1 MEVVAVDKS
10 LYTQHVHQRAG
21 LFHTADFAAFNAAK
35 VEAVHY
41 LLFKDSRFRLGL
53 ILGTSGTEARSPFSA
68 PFGGFSPIQ
77 EEVKAA
83 VVNDALHALERWLGK
98 QGYRRVTLILP
109 ALYYDGRFLTR
120 MINGLFVFGY
130 RNEQIDINHHIELP
144 INFDRDYPEML
155 QKNARK
161 NLKNALKQEFLWKKL
176 SPNEAKRAYEV
187 IAVNRSVRQKP
198 LRMSWEQVLETS
210 ERFSADFFVVEY
222 QETDVAAAIVFPI
235 SQQVV
240 QVIYWGDNP
249 SFSEL
254 RPMNFLTYKL
264 FQYYVSQS
272 IYLIDIGTSTEN
284 SVPNY
289 GLCEFKESIG
299 CSVSLKYTF
308 SKEVNVCS

>member
-53 ILGTSGTEARSPFSA
+53 ILGSSGTEARSPFSA

-83 VVNDALHALERWLGK
+83 VVNDALHALEKWLSK
-98 QGYRRVTLILP
+98 HGYRKITMVLP

-120 MINGLFVFGY
+120 MINGLFVSRY
-130 RNEQIDINHHIELP
+130 RSEQIDLNHHMELP
-144 INFDRDYPEML
+144 ANFDQNYPRML

-161 NLKNALKQEFLWKKL
+161 NLKNALKQDFRWQKL
-176 SPNEAKRAYEV
+176 PLSEAKRAYEV
-187 IAVNRSVRQKP
+187 IAVNRKVRQKP
-198 LRMSWEQVLETS
+198 LRMSLEQVLETS

-222 QETDVAAAIVFPI
+222 QQTDVAAAIVFPVTARI
-235 SQQVV
+235 V

-249 SFSEL
+249 SFSDR

-264 FQYYVSQS
+264 FEYYANQS

-308 SKEVNVCS
+308 SKEVSVCN